1 MFYEDYLYHY
11 GTPRHSGRY
20 PWGSGKRPYQS
31 EEDSKV
37 EKGITEKQRLVKEVL
52 GKEISR
58 DDARVK
64 NRTILD
70 DPFTIRKGETIQHI
84 TGVSIEKLKSGQF
97 YVSATDLD
105 NKVYE
110 TFLGLRL
117 KSKGWNPQK
126 LTLSIKEDLKA
137 PSEKTQMEVFSDML
151 KNGKKQVITDISQ
164 WLLHKGKINNIE
176 EGINKYQNKS
186 LRDIYMDFNNSLEYA
201 TQSSRTFYQKLKDMG
216 YNAVIDEHDKYGSW
230 MQGEKP
236 IILMDALSMVSD
248 FKVEDLTS
256 DKLIKALDDYMAIN
270 KQRR

>member
-1 MFYEDYLYHY
+1 MIELYHF

-20 PWGSGKRPYQS
+20 PWGSGKRPFQS

-37 EKGITEKQRLVKEVL
+37 EKGITEKQKLVKEVL

-64 NRTILD
+64 NRSSLD
-70 DPFTIRKGETIQHI
+70 APFTIKKGGNVQHI
-84 TGVSIEKLKSGQF
+84 TGVPIDGLKSGQF

-126 LTLSIKEDLKA
+126 VTLRLKEDLKA
-137 PSEKTQMEVFSDML
+137 PSEKTQMEIFSDMI
-151 KNGKKQVITDISQ
+151 KKDKKQVINDISQ
-164 WLLHKGKINNIE
+164 WLLHKGKISSIE
-176 EGINKYQNKS
+176 EGVDKYQNKS
-186 LRDIYMDFNNSLEYA
+186 LRDIYMDFNNSLEYS
-201 TQSSRTFYQKLKDMG
+201 TQSSKDFYQKLKDMG

-248 FKVEDLTS
+248 FKVEDLTL
-256 DKLIKALDDYMAIN
+256 DRLTKALDDYMDVN
-270 KQRR
+270 RQRR